1 MWIEAAAETKKLF
14 VFATQVG
21 SNISESFNS
30 SWISFFFWVIYWAV
44 YSFKL
49 LSMSK
54 AKLSHLVDS
63 ERFSHDDVIIADYIS
78 VQSHV
83 EVCKVIEPRYLELIE
98 SKHMSSYHRNLRE
111 IDCSSAIVGGPAAG
125 AESGA
130 NQYTGPACGA
140 KKCFI
145 AAAVA
150 GNITTTVNKGR
161 RVRPMSL
168 LLLDVYELAI
178 NDFSP

>member
-1 MWIEAAAETKKLF
+1 
-14 VFATQVG
+14 
-21 SNISESFNS
+21 
-30 SWISFFFWVIYWAV
+30 
-44 YSFKL
+44 
-49 LSMSK
+49 MSK

-161 RVRPMSL
+161 QAGPMSSL
-168 LLLDVYELAI
+168 LLLDVYGSYAPI
-178 NDFSP
+178 DI